1 MKKVI
6 LEKLKQNIQ
15 QNPANLQACF
25 RQTAKQVGCS
35 PEIVNNNYYNKW
47 RKTETFFVTQTPQ
60 GIQINTKNSLA
71 IKETKTSVVLENKL
85 IPMQEFGTAEKVI
98 LMDMLMGN

>member
-25 RQTAKQVGCS
+25 RQTAKQVGC
-35 PEIVNNNYYNKW
+35 PPKLINNNYYNHW

-60 GIQINTKNSLA
+60 GMQINTKNSLA
-71 IKETKTSVVLENKL
+71 TKETKNNLVLNNSL
-85 IPMQEFGTAEKVI
+85 IPMKEFGTSEKVI
-98 LMDMLMGN
+98 LMDMLLGQ